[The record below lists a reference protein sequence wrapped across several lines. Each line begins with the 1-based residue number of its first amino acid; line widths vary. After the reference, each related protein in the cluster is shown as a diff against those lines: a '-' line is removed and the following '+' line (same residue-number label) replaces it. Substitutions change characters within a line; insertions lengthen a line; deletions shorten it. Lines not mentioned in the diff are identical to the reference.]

1 MLRVKYPQF
10 LNCCKLTHPHSE
22 LTEAIESLAYGTQD
36 SKNLSSLSITK
47 EGNYSEVVNVIANK
61 YNLSRYEDFNTDNV
75 MNSPKKKSIKKSI
88 KEIMI
93 ENYFL
98 KIRRE
103 QGFTINET
111 RRAILKLNLK
121 LFLKK
126 LPLKDVFVEDGEITS
141 ISNPMINQLF
151 DKPILPS
158 GLTGSVSGSGPGRG
172 GNGGGERGEMGGRR
186 GPK

>member
-36 SKNLSSLSITK
+36 SKNLSSLLVTKEGNPK
-47 EGNYSEVVNVIANK
+47 EGNYSEIINVIANK
-61 YNLSRYEDFNTDNV
+61 YNLSRYEVITGNV
-75 MNSPKKKSIKKSI
+75 INSPKKKSVKKSI

-126 LPLKDVFVEDGEITS
+126 LPLKDVFVEDGEIIS
-141 ISNPMINQLF
+141 ISNPIIDQLF
-151 DKPILPS
+151 DKPITSFRKL
-158 GLTGSVSGSGPGRG
+158 
-172 GNGGGERGEMGGRR
+172 
-186 GPK
+186 